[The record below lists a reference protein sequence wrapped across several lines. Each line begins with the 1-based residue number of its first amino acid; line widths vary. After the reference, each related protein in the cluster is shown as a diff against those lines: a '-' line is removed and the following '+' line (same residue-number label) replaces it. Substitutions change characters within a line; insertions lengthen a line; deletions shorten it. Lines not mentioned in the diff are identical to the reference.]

1 MFFRYAHRGAL
12 WKLSVSIRRP
22 VFDSLSLGV
31 YATGT
36 IMPAVLRFNLF
47 DDFCSKIL
55 NHAWIYVLLG
65 IDKPYPNNVW
75 FYIKNLNPTVKFG
88 SVL

>member
-1 MFFRYAHRGAL
+1 MRIEAHYGSCLYQSGARFL
-12 WKLSVSIRRP
+12 IH
-22 VFDSLSLGV
+22 FHLGV